1 MKKYLL
7 FFTFNI
13 LKKDHIKSL
22 LFPVIFFLSSVGFS
36 QDYNNLIKTYFS
48 DNLEKLNLS
57 QADVAEWRL
66 TNKVYSK
73 QSNVTHVYL
82 QQTYKGIPVY
92 NAVSN
97 FTIKDHKVMFATNSF
112 IKDLA
117 LKINTVSP
125 VLQPKTA
132 ITQVASA
139 LHLGTP
145 TDLELLEEKGNSAYV
160 FSKSGISQERIPV
173 ELVYQ
178 PLKEGAVKL
187 SWLLNIYQ
195 LDGIHWWNVR
205 IDATKG
211 VILEKNDWGVSCNF
225 DITTG
230 THYHDSKIVKQPS
243 QSPVISI
250 KKNVSFDGGAQYN
263 VFGLPVESPNHGDR
277 SLITGSHNT
286 LASPFGWHDTDGAT
300 GPEYTITR
308 GNNVYAQL
316 DADNDNDTDGYAPDG
331 GTELVFNYSLEMNNK
346 PADSYKDVSITN
358 LFYLNNVMHDI
369 WYQYGFD
376 EVSGNFQS
384 NNYGREAAL
393 TFPPTDG
400 DEVVA
405 DSQDAGGKNNA
416 NFATPPDGFKPR
428 MQMFLWDDASMS
440 INSGSLAGKYA
451 ITDSNFT
458 IDGTIETANSGAPL
472 NENPVTADL
481 VLMNDDTETPINGCS
496 ESGAPIAGLDGKIV
510 VIRRGDCSFVNK
522 IKLAEDNNA
531 VGVIVVNNTGGNI
544 RMGGATEGINIPAVS
559 ITLGLG
565 NSIISA
571 LSNSEN
577 INVSLSAF
585 DLDGSF
591 DNGIIAHEYGHGISN
606 RLIGGGDNS
615 NCMSNQEQLG
625 EGWSDYFGMAI
636 TMLPSNTETT
646 VRGVGT
652 FASGQAITGNGIRR
666 YPYTTDMAVNPFT
679 FKDVKDQGSEGD
691 VSPHGVGSIWA
702 TMLWDLHWKM
712 INIYGFDSDMYNG
725 TGGNNKT
732 MSLVIEGLKL
742 TPCSSGFI
750 GARDAILAADIL
762 LNNGANQCVI
772 WEVFAR
778 RGLGYS
784 ADSGDPD
791 SFTDQIEA
799 FDLPPENVLSASSC
813 NTALNIKSDVL
824 KIFTIYPNP
833 ATTSIN
839 ISLTNEVKNANTIIY
854 DINGRQVY
862 AQKSDL
868 EGTVTINTENLSRG
882 IYILKINNE
891 VINYSQKIVIN

>member
-1 MKKYLL
+1 MEKIGDIEIRVVGKSGNQDLNPENYDIKHIATILQNVDDLL
-7 FFTFNI
+7 YPNN
-13 LKKDHIKSL
+13 KKDR
-22 LFPVIFFLSSVGFS
+22 P
-36 QDYNNLIKTYFS
+36 LITY
-48 DNLEKLNLS
+48 D
-57 QADVAEWRL
+57 
-66 TNKVYSK
+66 
-73 QSNVTHVYL
+73 
-82 QQTYKGIPVY
+82 
-92 NAVSN
+92 
-97 FTIKDHKVMFATNSF
+97 
-112 IKDLA
+112 
-117 LKINTVSP
+117 
-125 VLQPKTA
+125 
-132 ITQVASA
+132 
-139 LHLGTP
+139 
-145 TDLELLEEKGNSAYV
+145 
-160 FSKSGISQERIPV
+160 
-173 ELVYQ
+173 
-178 PLKEGAVKL
+178 LKEGSVRHLFKTTIQTVIGFSALLTQIQANESIDFLEVKTARAIENIQNL
-187 SWLLNIYQ
+187 SLQKDYEFQIKTSLNDRYELTINPSTKFFRTQNIWADAEFYFY
-195 LDGIHWWNVR
+195 GIL
-205 IDATKG
+205 K
-211 VILEKNDWGVSCNF
+211 
-225 DITTG
+225 
-230 THYHDSKIVKQPS
+230 
-243 QSPVISI
+243 
-250 KKNVSFDGGAQYN
+250 
-263 VFGLPVESPNHGDR
+263 
-277 SLITGSHNT
+277 
-286 LASPFGWHDTDGAT
+286 
-300 GPEYTITR
+300 
-308 GNNVYAQL
+308 
-316 DADNDNDTDGYAPDG
+316 
-331 GTELVFNYSLEMNNK
+331 
-346 PADSYKDVSITN
+346 
-358 LFYLNNVMHDI
+358 
-369 WYQYGFD
+369 
-376 EVSGNFQS
+376 
-384 NNYGREAAL
+384 
-393 TFPPTDG
+393 
-400 DEVVA
+400 
-405 DSQDAGGKNNA
+405 DAGGKNNA
-416 NFATPPDGFKPR
+416 NFATPPDGFRPR

-440 INSGSLAGKYA
+440 INSGLLAGKYA